1 MICLS
6 TCFARCGLRQYEI
19 KCAGF
24 LTENMFWKIRL
35 EFENL
40 TWVKN
45 LILMGFEPMS
55 SRPMEAL
62 AFRANGVN
70 HSAIE
75 PLGISPHRT
84 YKSLKS
90 NLFLKPQVEV
100 VSTVTAHMTVSTHT
114 LSDVTHPELVWQ
126 TCTLNNSHCIVLWPV
141 SALVLPAVGYDY
153 MKLNGQVPY
162 WKCFW
167 KIRLEFEN
175 LTWVKNL
182 ILTGFK
188 PMTSR
193 PMAGKQVLRQ
203 VIILWSVSY

>member
-1 MICLS
+1 M
-6 TCFARCGLRQYEI
+6 FAFFQYEI
-19 KCAGF
+19 KCAGL
-24 LTENMFWKIRL
+24 LTEKMFLKNS
-35 EFENL
+35 NL

-45 LILMGFEPMS
+45 LILMGFEPMT

-114 LSDVTHPELVWQ
+114 VSDVTHPELVWQ

-141 SALVLPAVGYDY
+141 STLVLPAVGYDY
-153 MKLNGQVPY
+153 MKLN
-162 WKCFW
+162 
-167 KIRLEFEN
+167 
-175 LTWVKNL
+175 
-182 ILTGFK
+182 
-188 PMTSR
+188 
-193 PMAGKQVLRQ
+193 
-203 VIILWSVSY
+203 VSY